1 MKIYPLDFGKLW
13 IQYAAAEHFEEE
25 EMRMGRPVGVTILA
39 ILNFIGAA
47 FCLLG
52 GIGMILGGGFIAT
65 MMSQQSQGGAGAAG
79 FFAGLGAVAGVFIII
94 IGGVCALVGFGLWK
108 LKEWAR
114 IVSIVLAG
122 IGAAIQLLGLLGSL
136 AHFNLFAV
144 VWSLFWIAVDALIIW
159 YLLKPEVKAAFQAP
173 QIRAASA

>member
-1 MKIYPLDFGKLW
+1 
-13 IQYAAAEHFEEE
+13 
-25 EMRMGRPVGVTILA
+25 MGRPVGVTVLA

-47 FCLLG
+47 FCLLA

-65 MMSQQSQGGAGAAG
+65 LINQQGGQGSAGAAG
-79 FFAGLGAVAGVFIII
+79 ILGGLGAAAGVFIII
-94 IGGVCALVGFGLWK
+94 IGGVGALVGFGLLK

-114 IVSIVLAG
+114 IVSIVFAG
-122 IGAAIQLLGLLGSL
+122 IGAAMQLLGLLGSL

-144 VWSLFWIAVDALIIW
+144 VWGLFWLAIDALIIW

-173 QIRAASA
+173 QARAASA